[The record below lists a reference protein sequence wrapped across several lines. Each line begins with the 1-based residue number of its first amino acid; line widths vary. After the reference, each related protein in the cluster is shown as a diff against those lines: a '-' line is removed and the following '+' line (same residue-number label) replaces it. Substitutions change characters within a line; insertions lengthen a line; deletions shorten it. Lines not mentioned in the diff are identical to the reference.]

1 MRVAWLKDL
10 RMADLERVGGKN
22 ASLGE
27 MMSALTAAGIRVPG
41 GFATT
46 AQAFREFLSAS
57 GLDRRIEER
66 LRSLDLKNVSALAA
80 GGAEIRSWILEA
92 PFPKAFEEDIKSYYQ
107 YLEKTFSR
115 PSDGS
120 LPRSTTTGQFPTER
134 ITASIMERSRS
145 LPPCSR
151 WCAVIWARAG

>member
-27 MMSALTAAGIRVPG
+27 MMNALAATGIRVPG

-46 AQAFREFLSAS
+46 AQAFREVLSVN
-57 GLDRRIEER
+57 GLDSRIEER
-66 LRSLDLKNVSALAA
+66 LRSLDPKSVSALAA
-80 GGAEIRSWILEA
+80 CGTEIRSSILKA

-107 YLEKTFSR
+107 HLVKTS
-115 PSDGS
+115 
-120 LPRSTTTGQFPTER
+120 
-134 ITASIMERSRS
+134 
-145 LPPCSR
+145 
-151 WCAVIWARAG
+151 